1 MKFTQ
6 ALALLAFATHTINA
20 ASLPESSDTLTTD
33 VLAIRDAPYAPDHTL
48 ERRKGG
54 GGRGG
59 GGGGGGRSGG
69 GGVSRTSPQSASG
82 GATRQGSGP
91 SRSYGGGRYYGG
103 GAVVPYSSGGRSPK
117 GLVPGALIAPA
128 LVLAVMPGIWLYS
141 VYPYYYN
148 NPYRF
153 YNASRRNIT
162 RREEPNTS
170 LPVLC
175 LCQEFQVCGCD
186 ENDDTAYL
194 NDLVGDGNY
203 AALNKSLVTVSN
215 INGTDTLVL
224 NGSLPNGT
232 TAPGGTDDEGA
243 AVNLAI
249 GKYAGYWA
257 MGLVVLYG
265 VML

>member
-1 MKFTQ
+1 MKFAQVLTVF
-6 ALALLAFATHTINA
+6 AFAAQTINA
-20 ASLPESSDTLTTD
+20 ASIPDSSDVLTSDALT
-33 VLAIRDAPYAPDHTL
+33 VRDAPFAPDHTL

-59 GGGGGGRSGG
+59 GGGGGSGG
-69 GGVSRTSPQSASG
+69 GGVSRSSPQSASG
-82 GATRQGSGP
+82 GSTRSGSGP
-91 SRSYGGGRYYGG
+91 SRSYGGGKYYGG
-103 GAVVPYSSGGRSPK
+103 GATVPYSSGGRSPR
-117 GLVPGALIAPA
+117 GLAPGLLIAPV
-128 LVLAVMPGIWLYS
+128 LVLAIMPGIWLYS

-153 YNASRRNIT
+153 YNASRNIT

-186 ENDDTAYL
+186 ENDDQSYL

-203 AALNKSLVTVSN
+203 AALNKTLVTVSN

-243 AVNLAI
+243 AINLAI
-249 GKYAGYWA
+249 GKYMGYWA
-257 MGLVVLYG
+257 MGLIVLYG
-265 VML
+265 VLL